1 MKRWIFSFTG
11 SFRPAGAQP
20 LIVAV
25 GGFLLCDA
33 DDALLGDETARE
45 ADVARGEDVQ
55 RQRYVLDDAGVEAG
69 RRVLIL
75 LTDGANTA
83 GAVDPLKAADLAA
96 QRKMV
101 IYTVGIGAD
110 ALTVRSL
117 FGLRQINPS
126 ADLDEATLTAVAQKT
141 GGRYFRARDTEE
153 FAQIYNILD
162 QLEPADSDE
171 EGFRPVAE
179 LFYWPLG
186 AALAIALALGVAG
199 LLVAWRGAARLPA
212 LRGEVGHG

>member
-1 MKRWIFSFTG
+1 M
-11 SFRPAGAQP
+11 
-20 LIVAV
+20 
-25 GGFLLCDA
+25 
-33 DDALLGDETARE
+33 
-45 ADVARGEDVQ
+45 
-55 RQRYVLDDAGVEAG
+55 
-69 RRVLIL
+69 
-75 LTDGANTA
+75 
-83 GAVDPLKAADLAA
+83 
-96 QRKMV
+96 
-101 IYTVGIGAD
+101 
-110 ALTVRSL
+110 
-117 FGLRQINPS
+117 RQINPS

-186 AALAIALALGVAG
+186 AALAIALAIGAAG
-199 LLVAWRGAARLPA
+199 LLATWRGDVRPSAA